1 MKAEPFALATD
12 GSNDSGLEKMNP
24 PTVRIF
30 NINGGRV
37 TSQLLD
43 MCLTHS
49 GTAESIFTKID
60 GTLKQ
65 FSIDWE
71 RCIAFSV
78 TSISVHE
85 TRSNHVFTGKI
96 QLHTSL
102 NVLVIWFIIPQIKLQ
117 SHLKLNQDLMLKIC
131 L

>member
-1 MKAEPFALATD
+1 MKAESFALATD

-24 PTVRIF
+24 LTVRIF
-30 NINGGRV
+30 DINRGRV

-49 GTAESIFTKID
+49 GTAKSIFAEID

-71 RCIAFSV
+71 KCVAFSV
-78 TSISVHE
+78 DNTTTNVNICPRNSV
-85 TRSNHVFTGKI
+85 R
-96 QLHTSL
+96 
-102 NVLVIWFIIPQIKLQ
+102 
-117 SHLKLNQDLMLKIC
+117 
-131 L
+131 